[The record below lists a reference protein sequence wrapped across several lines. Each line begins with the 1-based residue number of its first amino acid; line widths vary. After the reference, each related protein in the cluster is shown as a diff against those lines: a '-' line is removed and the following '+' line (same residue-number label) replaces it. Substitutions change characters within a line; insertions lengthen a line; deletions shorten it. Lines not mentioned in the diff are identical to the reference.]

1 MCFLYNARYKIVEKV
16 GVANLPL
23 HPGRAPAWLYKR
35 MVRLG
40 GAIAGVIIE
49 EYGEEKLLQLLSNPY
64 WFQSLAC
71 VLGYD
76 WHSSGTTTVTTAAL
90 KEALEQYGIMAAGGK
105 GMAGKTLNEI
115 EEKALKIDAPVEK
128 IKYASRMAAKVDNA
142 ALQDG
147 YSLYHHTIF
156 FDENGRWIVIQ
167 QGMNTRNRYAR
178 RYHWI
183 WKAKSFVDEPHAGI
197 IGKKGKALNM
207 VAMESKEARKAS
219 VDVVKEKPEK
229 IERHIKALN
238 MLKPKQA
245 TLDNK
250 ILILSMPRR
259 INWDALREAYEI
271 QPSNYEEM
279 LAIKGIGAA
288 TIRALA
294 YISELVYGSQLS
306 WRDPVK
312 FSFAVG
318 GKDGVP
324 YPVNRKAMDE
334 ATTILQTTIED
345 AKIGKKEK
353 TEALKR
359 LRKLVPNP

>member
-1 MCFLYNARYKIVEKV
+1 VEKT
-16 GVANLPL
+16 GIANLPL
-23 HPGRAPAWLYKR
+23 HPGKAPAWLYKR
-35 MVRLG
+35 MVKLG
-40 GAIAGVIIE
+40 RAIAGVIIE
-49 EYGEEKLLQLLSNPY
+49 EYGEEKLFELLSHPY

-76 WHSSGTTTVTTAAL
+76 WHSSGTTTVTVAAL
-90 KEALEQYGIMAAGGK
+90 KEALQPYNIMAAGGK
-105 GMAGKTLNEI
+105 GMASRTMGEI
-115 EEKALKIDAPVEK
+115 EEKASRLEVSVER
-128 IKYASRMAAKVDNA
+128 IKYASRMTAKVDNA

-147 YSLYHHTIF
+147 YNLYHHAIF
-156 FDENGRWIVIQ
+156 FDEHGRWIVIQ
-167 QGMNTRNRYAR
+167 QGMNTGNRYAR

-197 IGKKGKALNM
+197 IGKKGMALNM
-207 VAMESKEARKAS
+207 VARESKEARKVS
-219 VDVVKEKPEK
+219 VDIVKEKPEK
-229 IERHIKALN
+229 IARHVKAFN
-238 MLKPKQA
+238 MLKPKQT

-250 ILILSMPRR
+250 IVELSMPRR

-279 LAIKGIGAA
+279 LSIKGIGAA
-288 TIRALA
+288 TVRALA
-294 YISELVYGSQLS
+294 YISELVYGAEPS

-334 ATTILQTTIED
+334 ATTILQTTIEE
-345 AKIGKKEK
+345 AKIGKEEK
-353 TEALKR
+353 MKALKR
-359 LRKLVPNP
+359 LRKYVP

>member
-1 MCFLYNARYKIVEKV
+1 MEKV
-16 GVANLPL
+16 GIANLPL
-23 HPGRAPAWLYKR
+23 HPGKAPAWLYKR
-35 MVRLG
+35 MVKL
-40 GAIAGVIIE
+40 ANVIAGIIIE
-49 EYGEEKLLQLLSNPY
+49 EYGEEKLLQLLSNPC

-90 KEALEQYGIMAAGGK
+90 KEALQPYNIMAAGGK
-105 GMAGKTLNEI
+105 GMAGVTLREI
-115 EEKALKIDAPVEK
+115 EEKASQIEVDAER

-147 YSLYHHTIF
+147 YNLYHHAIF
-156 FDENGRWIVIQ
+156 FDEHGHWIVIQ
-167 QGMNTRNRYAR
+167 QGMNACTRYAR

-183 WKAKSFVDEPHAGI
+183 WRAKSFVDEPHAGI
-197 IGKKGKALNM
+197 IGKKGIALNM
-207 VAMESKEARKAS
+207 VARESEEARKTS
-219 VDVVKEKPEK
+219 VDIVKEKPEK
-229 IERHIKALN
+229 VARHIKAFN

-250 ILILSMPRR
+250 IFMLSMPRK

-279 LAIKGIGAA
+279 LAIKGIGPA
-288 TIRALA
+288 TVRALA
-294 YISELVYGSQLS
+294 YISELVYGAEPS

-334 ATTILQTTIED
+334 ATHILQTTIEE
-345 AKIGKKEK
+345 AKIGKEEK
-353 TEALKR
+353 MKALKR
-359 LRKLVPNP
+359 LRSLVPE